1 MIGNARLKPFEMK
14 NIPLVLD
21 VVTPLWSP
29 SAGDDEFKRFD
40 VEYIIRNNI
49 FENEYNFELVKDDA
63 GAAAGNGA
71 AGADAAG
78 AGTAGGTFLAAAFFA
93 RKGDINRAAEW
104 FAEKSAKYPAELKAV
119 SELSRS
125 YIELMDK
132 QTFGLMN
139 SDDIKLSL
147 FVSRERGAGTAILD
161 AACSRLRAEG
171 WKNLYLWTDC
181 DCNWQWYEKHGYT
194 LVRQSSYEPFSSP
207 DEPYKTFIFKKPI

>member
-1 MIGNARLKPFEMK
+1 MIDNARLETFDMK
-14 NIPLVLD
+14 NIPFVLD

-29 SAGDDEFKRFD
+29 SVGDDDFKRFD

-49 FENEYNFELVKDDA
+49 FENEYNFELVKNA
-63 GAAAGNGA
+63 G
-71 AGADAAG
+71 GADATGG
-78 AGTAGGTFLAAAFFA
+78 AFLAAAFFA
-93 RKGDINRAAEW
+93 RKGDINRASEW
-104 FAEKSAKYPAELKAV
+104 FAEKSVKYSDELKVA
-119 SELSRS
+119 SELSRA

-147 FVSRERGAGTAILD
+147 FVSRERGAGAAILD

-181 DCNWQWYEKHGYT
+181 DCNWRWYEKHGFT

-207 DEPYKTFIFKKPI
+207 DEPYKTYIFKKPI

>member
-1 MIGNARLKPFEMK
+1 MIDNARLETFDMK
-14 NIPLVLD
+14 NIPFVLD

-29 SAGDDEFKRFD
+29 SVGDDDFKRFD

-49 FENEYNFELVKDDA
+49 FENEYNFELVKNA
-63 GAAAGNGA
+63 G
-71 AGADAAG
+71 GADAADGRAASIDATGG
-78 AGTAGGTFLAAAFFA
+78 AFLAAAFFA
-93 RKGDINRAAEW
+93 RKGDINRASEW
-104 FAEKSAKYPAELKAV
+104 FAEKSVKYSDELKAA
-119 SELSRS
+119 SELSRA

-147 FVSRERGAGTAILD
+147 FVSRERGAGAAILD

-181 DCNWQWYEKHGYT
+181 DCNWRWYEKNGFT
-194 LVRQSSYEPFSSP
+194 LVQKDVYEQFSGP
-207 DEPYKTFIFKKPI
+207 NEPYWTYIFKKLI